1 MYMCNS
7 LIPALSADQLR
18 LVDEVSPTGEFDSVV
33 IINRAIITLNEP
45 LLNTQWPGC
54 LCRYYQ

>member
-1 MYMCNS
+1 MYMFDS

-18 LVDEVSPTGEFDSVV
+18 LVDEVSPTGESDSVV

-45 LLNTQWPGC
+45 LPNTQ
-54 LCRYYQ
+54 